1 MSNMKKHSEVRP
13 RAELRK
19 LHFVDGGGGL
29 KSILAG
35 AGSKAAVDL
44 AGTIELVTIGG
55 CSGGSLATAIIAG
68 GASGRRMFHMAIE
81 TDFSSLVT
89 GRGWPRKVVENQ
101 MTDNRVYGWYA
112 VTTVAKR
119 VKKFFARWTPGWM
132 KKVWNM
138 TFGQHDDLVVRP
150 KEGIYGSEKIG
161 VFIDKHVPEFP
172 ANYWSVAVDGNTS
185 SQIFFCKEGV
195 FEYHPDG
202 HKETIAEAPVT
213 PGFAVRSSIAI
224 PLFFGSIPFAGKHL
238 LDGSLTFDG
247 RTPVGAVKRHFD
259 ANPEDI
265 LVLDMW
271 DSSTNSSWFE
281 GIFWK
286 SIWFLFCGGSCPQG
300 GRFPSNF
307 EGVMLVQPQVDSRI
321 TLQFAAT
328 ADEKWPAIMAGFES
342 TAKVLE
348 ANGLLAGEKLAHAN
362 AIMET
367 FTEIKKTAKLK
378 GELAARTQEMLTEY
392 HLW

>member
-1 MSNMKKHSEVRP
+1 MSEYKKSSEVRP

-19 LHFVDGGGGL
+19 LHYVDGGGGL

-68 GASGRRMFHMAIE
+68 GATGRRMFHMAIE

-89 GRGWPRKVVENQ
+89 GRGWPRKVVEAQIN
-101 MTDNRVYGWYA
+101 DNRVYGWYA
-112 VTTVAKR
+112 VTTIQKR
-119 VKKFFARWTPGWM
+119 VRKAFARWTPGWV
-132 KKVWNM
+132 KKLWNKF
-138 TFGQHDDLVVRP
+138 FGKHDDLVVRP

-161 VFIDKHVPEFP
+161 VFIDKHVSEFP

-202 HKETIAEAPVT
+202 HVETLSAEPVT

-224 PLFFGSIPFAGKHL
+224 PLFFGSVPFHGKHL

-247 RTPVGAVKRHFD
+247 RTPVGAVKRHFE
-259 ANPEDI
+259 AKPEDI

-271 DSSTNSSWFE
+271 DSSTSSNWFE
-281 GIFWK
+281 SVFWK
-286 SIWFLFCGGSCPQG
+286 SVWFLFCGGACPQG
-300 GRFPSNF
+300 GRYPSNF

-328 ADEKWPAIMAGFES
+328 PDEKWPAIMAGFEA
-342 TAKVLE
+342 TARVLE
-348 ANGLLAGEKLAHAN
+348 ANGLLSGERLEQAN
-362 AIMET
+362 KIIDT
-367 FTEIKKTAKLK
+367 FAEIKKAATLK
-378 GELAARTQEMLTEY
+378 GELAQRTQELMAEY